1 MDLVNH
7 TTHILVLAQKWR
19 LNMLTPGELQELQ
32 NWYRSLE
39 DNDLEAPLEMSVDR
53 MGILLHRLF
62 SNNNHLKDNDGSACP
77 PYPL

>member
-1 MDLVNH
+1 MLNDDYKIHLV
-7 TTHILVLAQKWR
+7 TLAQKWR

-39 DNDLEAPLEMSVDR
+39 DTSLEVPLEMSVNR
-53 MGILLHRLF
+53 MERLLHRLV
-62 SNNNHLKDNDGSACP
+62 SNNNQLTDNDGSACP